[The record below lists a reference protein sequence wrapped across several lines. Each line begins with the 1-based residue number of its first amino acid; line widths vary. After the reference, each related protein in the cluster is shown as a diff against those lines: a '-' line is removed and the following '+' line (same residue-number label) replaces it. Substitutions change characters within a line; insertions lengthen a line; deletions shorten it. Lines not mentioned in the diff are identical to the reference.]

1 MSTKNKRGWIFL
13 FALPCVILFCIV
25 YAIPF
30 IMVMITSLCNYTLTQ
45 SPTFLGLDN
54 FKTIFADQDFR
65 VSIINTLK
73 WVVIQSTLHV
83 LMGFMMAL
91 ILRRKPKGW
100 KFARVAYVI
109 PNIIPTAATAVMYS
123 LLLNPTFG
131 VVKML
136 YEKLGIDTMQ
146 VVNLFGNSKYAF
158 WTVTATWVFYSGF
171 NMLIFLGEMGAI
183 SPEIYEAAQ
192 VDGATAGQADRYIT
206 IPMMKNAFGT
216 CVILASV
223 AMVSQFDIIY
233 MTTRGGPGNS
243 TLNLPMYLY
252 KIITLENNY
261 GKANAVG
268 VIQIILGLVLVILI
282 QRLFNQKKEIEE
294 V

>member
-1 MSTKNKRGWIFL
+1 MSTKNKKGWIL
-13 FALPCVILFCIV
+13 AFALPCVILFCIV
-25 YAIPF
+25 YAIPL
-30 IMVMITSLCNYTLTQ
+30 IMVIVTSFCNYSVAQ
-45 SPTFLGLDN
+45 SPVFQGLDN
-54 FKTIFADQDFR
+54 FKTIFADPDFK
-65 VSIINTLK
+65 VAIINTLK
-73 WVVIQSTLHV
+73 RVLIQSTLHV
-83 LMGFMMAL
+83 SIGFIMAL
-91 ILRRKPKGW
+91 ILRRKPRGW
-100 KFARVAYVI
+100 KFTRVAYVI

-131 VVKML
+131 VVKMI
-136 YEKLGIDTMQ
+136 YEKLGIDTTM
-146 VVNLFGNSKYAF
+146 VINLFGNSKYAF

-171 NMLIFLGEMGAI
+171 NMLIFLGEMQAI
-183 SPEIYEAAQ
+183 SPDIYEAAQ
-192 VDGATAGQADRYIT
+192 VDGATPGQADRYIT
-206 IPMMKNAFGT
+206 IPLMKNAFGT

-233 MTTRGGPGNS
+233 MTTKGGPGNS

-268 VIQIILGLVLVILI
+268 VVQIILGLVLVILI
-282 QRLFNQKKEIEE
+282 QKLFNQKKDLEE

>member
-54 FKTIFADQDFR
+54 FKTIFADPDFR

-83 LMGFMMAL
+83 LMGFIMAL
-91 ILRRKPKGW
+91 ILRRK
-100 KFARVAYVI
+100 
-109 PNIIPTAATAVMYS
+109 PTAATAVMYS

-192 VDGATAGQADRYIT
+192 VDGATAGQ
-206 IPMMKNAFGT
+206 
-216 CVILASV
+216 
-223 AMVSQFDIIY
+223 FDIIY

>member
-54 FKTIFADQDFR
+54 FKTIFADPDFR

-83 LMGFMMAL
+83 LMGFIMAL

-109 PNIIPTAATAVMYS
+109 PNIIPTAATAVMEA
-123 LLLNPTFG
+123 
-131 VVKML
+131 
-136 YEKLGIDTMQ
+136 EK
-146 VVNLFGNSKYAF
+146 
-158 WTVTATWVFYSGF
+158 
-171 NMLIFLGEMGAI
+171 
-183 SPEIYEAAQ
+183 
-192 VDGATAGQADRYIT
+192 
-206 IPMMKNAFGT
+206 
-216 CVILASV
+216 
-223 AMVSQFDIIY
+223 
-233 MTTRGGPGNS
+233 S
-243 TLNLPMYLY
+243 TLNTAYLCA
-252 KIITLENNY
+252 
-261 GKANAVG
+261 GF
-268 VIQIILGLVLVILI
+268 
-282 QRLFNQKKEIEE
+282 R
-294 V
+294 